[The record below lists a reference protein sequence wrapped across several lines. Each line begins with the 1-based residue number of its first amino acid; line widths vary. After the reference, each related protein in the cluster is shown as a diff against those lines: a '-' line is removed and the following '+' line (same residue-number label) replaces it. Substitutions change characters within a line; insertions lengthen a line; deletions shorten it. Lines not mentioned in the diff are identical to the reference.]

1 VTGCLIVGCG
11 DLGGAIAERLLARGI
26 SPVYGQRRD
35 PDGALPAGVLRAP
48 ATDAAER
55 VVIPDGVRDVVCCVS
70 PGSLG
75 RSPEGYRRTYVDVP
89 DAIVAAGRALARV
102 ESKPLHRFVL
112 VSSTGVYGADDG
124 SDVDESTPPEPTSWR
139 GEILFEGERAA
150 LAAEGGVFERVCILR
165 CAGIYGPGRTRLLE
179 AARSGQPGD
188 PARITNRVH
197 RDDAAAAAVELL
209 AADDEAL
216 AAFGPRR
223 AVFVAVDD
231 EPVDDWTVRAWLA
244 ARLGAPEPPR
254 ARSAPEGSWTGKR
267 CANGRLRGIGWTPRY
282 PSFRDGYAALLASG

>member
-1 VTGCLIVGCG
+1 
-11 DLGGAIAERLLARGI
+11 
-26 SPVYGQRRD
+26 
-35 PDGALPAGVLRAP
+35 
-48 ATDAAER
+48 
-55 VVIPDGVRDVVCCVS
+55 
-70 PGSLG
+70 
-75 RSPEGYRRTYVDVP
+75 
-89 DAIVAAGRALARV
+89 
-102 ESKPLHRFVL
+102 
-112 VSSTGVYGADDG
+112 
-124 SDVDESTPPEPTSWR
+124 
-139 GEILFEGERAA
+139 
-150 LAAEGGVFERVCILR
+150 VFERVCILR

-244 ARLGAPEPPR
+244 APPR
-254 ARSAPEGSWTGKR
+254 RSGAAPRALGPRGLVDR
-267 CANGRLRGIGWTPRY
+267 QALRQRAPAGDRLDAPATRLSATATP
-282 PSFRDGYAALLASG
+282 ALLASG